1 MNFWERLGHS
11 LTLGY
16 FDNRVRSNPTTVRGI
31 TIDDPSGDNN
41 KFTEVDERGTL
52 EKYDRMRKRDSQLRA
67 LTRNTK
73 LPIRSGNYMIEAEDE
88 EVAEF
93 CKRQVGL
100 SAVQNN
106 IDWDQ
111 LLIDVLSYMDFGFYV
126 AETQKALI
134 DNKYI
139 ELVGIHLRPAETITE
154 FYLKDGKV
162 TGVEQ
167 DSVEGVVPIT
177 DNIFHIAF
185 ESEGNNPKGQSL
197 LEACVTD
204 YDAKQNYIRYSQL
217 NAKRFAVGV
226 PVINHPREANV
237 EEKNSYVTTLRNYAE
252 GKNVG
257 MILPDDVTMSVIA
270 LQGGERFDV
279 LPLLR
284 YHDQAMS
291 KAYLSQVIELGSTE
305 TGSRAVGDDFTKA
318 FYYGLTSLA
327 DQICKKITDD
337 LLTPLVVENFGKD
350 IQARLVCD
358 NLVPQNDSQSLE
370 WVLKY
375 ITEGVIMPDEAQR
388 EHILEWLKLP
398 QGEGDMPDMPLE
410 EKTRLEM
417 EAKEQNLENQRQQM
431 RESRNGNNGGGGNNS
446 GGGNNNNSNR
456 NSFNVV

>member
-16 FDNRVRSNPTTVRGI
+16 FDNRAKTNPSMVRGV
-31 TIDDPSGDNN
+31 TIDDPSGDKN
-41 KFTEVDERGTL
+41 KFTEIEERETL
-52 EKYDRMRKRDSQLRA
+52 EKYDRMRRKDSQLRA
-67 LTRNTK
+67 LTRNVK
-73 LPIRSGNYMIEAEDE
+73 LPILSGQYMIEAEDDE
-88 EVAEF
+88 LSEF
-93 CKRQVGL
+93 CKRQLGL

-106 IDWDQ
+106 INWQSFLRD
-111 LLIDVLSYMDFGFYV
+111 ILSYMDFGFTV
-126 AETQKALI
+126 FEMQKAI
-134 DNKYI
+134 VDDKYI
-139 ELVGIHLRPAETITE
+139 ELCGIYLRPAITITE
-154 FYLKDGKV
+154 FYLKDNVV

-167 DSVEGVVPIT
+167 DSVEGTVPIR

-185 ESEGNNPKGQSL
+185 ESEGDSPKGQSL

-204 YDAKQNYIRYSQL
+204 YDAKHNYIRYSQL

-226 PVINHPREANV
+226 PIINHPRDATV
-237 EEKNSYVTTLRNYAE
+237 EEKNSYVNTLKNYAD

-257 MILPDDVTMSVIA
+257 MILPEDVIMNVIA

-305 TGSRAVGDDFTKA
+305 TGSRAVGDDFVKA

-327 DQICKKITDD
+327 DQICQKITDD
-337 LLTPLVVENFGKD
+337 ILTPLVVKNFGKNK
-350 IQARLVCD
+350 QARLIVD
-358 NLVPQNDSQSLE
+358 ELVPQDDSQSLE

-388 EHILEWLKLP
+388 QHILEWLKLP
-398 QGEGDMPDMPLE
+398 QGEEDMGPMPIEEQNRLDME
-410 EKTRLEM
+410 T
-417 EAKEQNLENQRQQM
+417 KEQNLEIQRQQAQQD
-431 RESRNGNNGGGGNNS
+431 RQ
-446 GGGNNNNSNR
+446 GGGNNNNRQGNR
-456 NSFNVV
+456 NSLTVV